1 MLILN
6 QEIYIKW
13 QVKPTVDINGLYNY
27 AAHIL
32 RPQNT
37 ESGETELNNIG
48 GEYQDKNDLI
58 LNNAIINARW
68 NQITDMIQ
76 GYPPPYARTVGWMST
91 FFLYW
96 KK

>member
-37 ESGETELNNIG
+37 ESGKPALKSVG
-48 GEYQDKNDLI
+48 GKSQD
-58 LNNAIINARW
+58 NNAIIT
-68 NQITDMIQ
+68 QVDMVLKQTHKDESLI
-76 GYPPPYARTVGWMST
+76 
-91 FFLYW
+91 L
-96 KK
+96 

>member
-1 MLILN
+1 MELN
-6 QEIYIKW
+6 
-13 QVKPTVDINGLYNY
+13 GFYNY

-68 NQITDMIQ
+68 NQITDMMQ
-76 GYPPPYARTVGWMST
+76 D
-91 FFLYW
+91 FFLPFQYS
-96 KK
+96 